1 MSPANP
7 APRHI
12 TVVGRGLIGSALTAA
27 LRRDAATVHTVAR
40 SGARTAHHEPCDL
53 GTRHGRD
60 ALRAALRRQQP
71 DRVVL
76 THGPSDVTWMEN
88 HPEDAAEAHAGLA
101 RAVSEEFGPRILLV
115 STDNVYPGT
124 DPLRTPADPPAPA
137 NVYGHVK
144 LAAEQAVLDAGGH
157 VVRVSLVYGGW
168 SPPGQRVTFAERCLA
183 AARAGQPLAAP
194 EDQWFTPVHLDDV
207 TTVLR
212 AMCGPGVDRS
222 AVEPLSHLSGPRQ
235 LSRHDFALAAY
246 RLAGADEAL
255 VTPVPRARSEWA
267 SRPRYSSLHC
277 DDFAPVT
284 GIPGW
289 QPADVTDGLRTMLTT
304 APALAEAVT
313 R

>member
-1 MSPANP
+1 MIPVSAT
-7 APRHI
+7 PRHI
-12 TVVGRGLIGSALTAA
+12 AVVGRGLIGSALTAA

-53 GTRHGRD
+53 GTGHGRD
-60 ALRAALRRQQP
+60 ALRAALRRWQP

-76 THGPSDVTWMEN
+76 THGPSDVTWMEA

-101 RAVSEEFGPRILLV
+101 RAVAEEFGPRILLV

-124 DPLRTPADPPAPA
+124 EPLRTPADPPAPA

-168 SPPGQRVTFAERCLA
+168 SPPGQRVTFAERCLTA
-183 AARAGQPLAAP
+183 ALAGQPLAAP

-212 AMCGPGVDRS
+212 AMCGPGVDRR

-235 LSRHDFALAAY
+235 LSRHDFAFAAY
-246 RLAGADEAL
+246 RLAGADETLA
-255 VTPVPRARSEWA
+255 TPVPRAESEWA